1 MKLQMAYVGWDEVQ
15 RAQAKDLSHYWGVSL
30 ETETTFER
38 LAFNCQDGVI
48 VSLDAL
54 SHAEQARWAQQLMAL
69 QTNCPVAVHGY
80 DIGDNLATLLREHD
94 IPVFQ
99 KLDGKVFASLL
110 RVQVEAIA
118 M

>member
-15 RAQAKDLSHYWGVSL
+15 RAQARDLSHYWGVSL
-30 ETETTFER
+30 ETEAAFER
-38 LAFNCQDGVI
+38 LTFRLRDGLI

-54 SHAEQARWAQQLMAL
+54 CHAEQTRWAQRLIVLHADCQ
-69 QTNCPVAVHGY
+69 VAVHGY
-80 DIGDNLATLLREHD
+80 DIGDNVTALLREHA
-94 IPVFQ
+94 IPVFE

-110 RVQVEAIA
+110 RVHVEAIA